1 MNRFEVIT
9 PADLASASRLLAEDG
24 NVAFAG
30 GVDVVDLSKQNIV
43 SPAALV
49 NLKGL
54 KELGG
59 IEVRPSGDLRLGA
72 TVKLSEVAEH
82 PAIRAKFTAIAE
94 AAGEAATP
102 QIRNLGTVGGNI
114 LQRPRCWYFRNPD
127 VNCLKKG
134 GDTCYSIGGLN
145 RYHAILGGGP
155 SFIVHPSNLAPAL
168 IAMRASATIV
178 GPAGQ
183 RSVELEKFFTLPTVD
198 PKRENS
204 LKPGEIITEVI
215 VPAPSAGMRSHYLEA
230 REKQSFDWPL
240 VSVAIVLDRREDG
253 PRCAR
258 RDGRGGAGAVAITRS
273 GSRAQ
278 GRPARRIAR
287 SRRGRGRA
295 ERRAADVRQRVQG
308 GDCEGDRAPRDH
320 ARRGIGGRIIWPRH
334 FARCCGPRPRIT
346 ARPTASAFSSP
357 TTRPRATPAS
367 RRSGQWDLTAGP
379 SMRKRAA
386 RIADASS
393 RSEK

>member
-9 PADLASASRLLAEDG
+9 PADLQSASRLLAADG

-30 GVDVVDLSKQNIV
+30 GVDVVDLSKQSIV
-43 SPAALV
+43 EPAALV

-82 PAIRAKFTAIAE
+82 PIIRDKFTAIAA

-102 QIRNLGTVGGNI
+102 QIRNLATVGGNL
-114 LQRPRCWYFRNPD
+114 LQRPRCWYFRNPG

-134 GDTCYSIGGLN
+134 GDKCYSIGGLN

-168 IAMRASATIV
+168 IAMRTSATIV
-178 GPAGQ
+178 GPNGR
-183 RSVELEKFFTLPTVD
+183 RSVELEKFFTLPAVD
-198 PKRENS
+198 PRRENS

-215 VPAPSAGMRSHYLEA
+215 VPAPSAGTASHYLEA

-240 VSVAIVLDRREDG
+240 VSVAVVLERAPG
-253 PRCAR
+253 AR
-258 RDGRGGAGAVAITRS
+258 TVRDARVVMGAVAPTPWRS
-273 GSRAQ
+273 PEAEAALKAGPLDESRARAAAEAALKSAQ
-278 GRPARRIAR
+278 PMSDNAYKVVIAKVIV
-287 SRRGRGRA
+287 
-295 ERRAADVRQRVQG
+295 RRAIM
-308 GDCEGDRAPRDH
+308 H
-320 ARRGIGGRIIWPRH
+320 A
-334 FARCCGPRPRIT
+334 
-346 ARPTASAFSSP
+346 
-357 TTRPRATPAS
+357 
-367 RRSGQWDLTAGP
+367 AGLE
-379 SMRKRAA
+379 AA
-386 RIADASS
+386 
-393 RSEK
+393 

>member
-9 PADLASASRLLAEDG
+9 PADLASASQLLAENG

-30 GVDVVDLSKQNIV
+30 GVDVVDLSKQSIV
-43 SPAALV
+43 EPAALV

-59 IEVRPSGDLRLGA
+59 IDVRPNGDLRLGA

-82 PAIRAKFTAIAE
+82 PVIRAKFTAIAE

-178 GPAGQ
+178 GPAGT
-183 RSVELEKFFTLPTVD
+183 RTVELEKFFTLPAVD
-198 PKRENS
+198 PRRENS

-215 VPAPSAGMRSHYLEA
+215 MPAPSSGVSSHYLEA

-240 VSVAIVLDRREDG
+240 VSVAIVLDRAPGAKTVRD
-253 PRCAR
+253 AR
-258 RDGRGGAGAVAITRS
+258 VVMGAVAPIPWRS
-273 GSRAQ
+273 QDAETALKAGPLDESCARAAADAALKDAQ
-278 GRPARRIAR
+278 PMSDNAYKIVIAKVIV
-287 SRRGRGRA
+287 
-295 ERRAADVRQRVQG
+295 RRAIMR
-308 GDCEGDRAPRDH
+308 
-320 ARRGIGGRIIWPRH
+320 
-334 FARCCGPRPRIT
+334 
-346 ARPTASAFSSP
+346 
-357 TTRPRATPAS
+357 
-367 RRSGQWDLTAGP
+367 TAGLE
-379 SMRKRAA
+379 AA
-386 RIADASS
+386 
-393 RSEK
+393 

>member
-9 PADLASASRLLAEDG
+9 PADLQSASRLLAENG

-30 GVDVVDLSKQNIV
+30 GVDVVDLSKQSIV
-43 SPAALV
+43 EPAALV
-49 NLKGL
+49 NLKSL
-54 KELGG
+54 EELGG

-82 PAIRAKFTAIAE
+82 PVIRDKFTALAE

-134 GDTCYSIGGLN
+134 GDKCYSIGGLN
-145 RYHAILGGGP
+145 RYQAILGGGP

-178 GPAGQ
+178 GPTGQ
-183 RSVELEKFFTLPTVD
+183 RSVELENFFTLPTID

-215 VPAPSAGMRSHYLEA
+215 VPAPSAGTASYYLEA

-240 VSVAIVLDRREDG
+240 VSVAVVLDRAPGAKTVRD
-253 PRCAR
+253 AR
-258 RDGRGGAGAVAITRS
+258 VVMGAVAPIPWRS
-273 GSRAQ
+273 PEAEAPLKAGPLDESRARAAADAALKAAQ
-278 GRPARRIAR
+278 PMSDNAYKVVIAKVIM
-287 SRRGRGRA
+287 
-295 ERRAADVRQRVQG
+295 RRAIM
-308 GDCEGDRAPRDH
+308 H
-320 ARRGIGGRIIWPRH
+320 
-334 FARCCGPRPRIT
+334 
-346 ARPTASAFSSP
+346 
-357 TTRPRATPAS
+357 
-367 RRSGQWDLTAGP
+367 TAGLE
-379 SMRKRAA
+379 AA
-386 RIADASS
+386 
-393 RSEK
+393 

>member
-9 PADLASASRLLAEDG
+9 PADVASASRLLAEDG

-59 IEVRPSGDLRLGA
+59 IELRPSGDLRLGA
-72 TVKLSEVAEH
+72 TVKLSEVSEH
-82 PAIRAKFTAIAE
+82 PAIRAKFNAIAE

-145 RYHAILGGGP
+145 RYHAIFGGGP

-178 GPAGQ
+178 GPAGT
-183 RSVELEKFFTLPTVD
+183 RIVELEKFFTLPTID
-198 PKRENS
+198 AKRENS
-204 LKPGEIITEVI
+204 LKPGEIITEVN
-215 VPAPSAGMRSHYLEA
+215 VPAPSASTRSHYLEA

-240 VSVAIVLDRREDG
+240 VSVAIVIDSA
-253 PRCAR
+253 PSAKTV
-258 RDGRGGAGAVAITRS
+258 RDVRVVMGAVAPIPWRS
-273 GSRAQ
+273 REAEAALKAGPLDESRARAAADAALKDAQ
-278 GRPARRIAR
+278 PMSDNAYKVVIAKVIV
-287 SRRGRGRA
+287 
-295 ERRAADVRQRVQG
+295 RRAIMR
-308 GDCEGDRAPRDH
+308 
-320 ARRGIGGRIIWPRH
+320 
-334 FARCCGPRPRIT
+334 
-346 ARPTASAFSSP
+346 
-357 TTRPRATPAS
+357 
-367 RRSGQWDLTAGP
+367 TAGLE
-379 SMRKRAA
+379 AA
-386 RIADASS
+386 
-393 RSEK
+393 